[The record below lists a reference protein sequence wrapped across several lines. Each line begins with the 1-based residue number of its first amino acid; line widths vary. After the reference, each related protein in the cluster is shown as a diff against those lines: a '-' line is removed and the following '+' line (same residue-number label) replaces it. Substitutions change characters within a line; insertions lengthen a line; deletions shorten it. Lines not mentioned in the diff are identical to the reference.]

1 MQTELDLLVE
11 GIENK
16 KIKNKEY
23 QILFCKECNIMHTYI
38 SDLPDERN
46 NINSTFDYNNAKYI
60 NKNCIECNIS
70 MGKIREVKL
79 TSLLISY

>member
-1 MQTELDLLVE
+1 
-11 GIENK
+11 
-16 KIKNKEY
+16 
-23 QILFCKECNIMHTYI
+23 MHTYI

-79 TSLLISY
+79 RNLLISY